1 MKRATLIIIIAMSFT
16 ACFVLPKPIQ
26 RGVLRPVKAYPVERQ
41 KGNRM
46 VSIAVAAVWA
56 GFIYLYGIRK

>member
-1 MKRATLIIIIAMSFT
+1 MKRAIFTTILAMAFT
-16 ACFVLPKPIQ
+16 ACFVLPKPMQ

-41 KGNRM
+41 NGNRIM
-46 VSIAVAAVWA
+46 SIGVAAFFA

>member
-1 MKRATLIIIIAMSFT
+1 MKRMFIIALILSLSS
-16 ACFVLPKPIQ
+16 CFILPKPAQ

-41 KGNRM
+41 KGNRI

-56 GFIYLYGIRK
+56 GFIYLYGIKK